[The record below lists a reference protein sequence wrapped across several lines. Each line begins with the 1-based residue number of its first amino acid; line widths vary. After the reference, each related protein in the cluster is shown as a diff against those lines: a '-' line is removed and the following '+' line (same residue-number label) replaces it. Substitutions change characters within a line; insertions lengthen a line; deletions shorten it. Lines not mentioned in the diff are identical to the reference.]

1 MPLDAL
7 TSAEI
12 SLPATPDASQVRE
25 RIAVLSRHVDLVG
38 LTDNHAGKPRMSPL
52 AAVALA
58 REQGVATVVHVSC
71 RDRNRLAL
79 RSQVIGAA
87 ALGSEGILCLY
98 GDPVPDVPRVRDYTT
113 TKLLAEAKEWAA
125 PAELALGCVADP
137 FGPDSEAELALL
149 GRKVAAGA
157 DFVQTQMVF
166 DPAGLA
172 AFLDQAAEGGKL
184 GDCRVHASVPVIRTA
199 RMVDIL
205 NQTLPCQI
213 PEKPAAQIAAGGGID
228 LAVETAMSLA
238 ALDRVHA
245 LHVMSWG
252 SEEQAGQVAAAFRTA
267 RGAPAERRPRLSAP
281 QRGMAVA
288 LNSLRSGQ
296 SSTMVRTRSRVERA
310 ASGEAGRSIRRT
322 NTARWVGD
330 EGGHAEHPGGVDGP
344 GVVVGQ
350 GGRGAAG
357 GDQLLD
363 LAGVDAGRGHGRGQ
377 DLGVVQVEA
386 LVVAGREQ
394 GQVDG
399 REPLGQ
405 LVTDGQAPLEGPD
418 PGARAR
424 RRAARPAPRPPR
436 DGPGRG
442 RRPGSRPRTGAPVSS
457 ARTTTSAAFLANGQR

>member
-12 SLPATPDASQVRE
+12 SLPATPDASQVRD

-87 ALGSEGILCLY
+87 ALG
-98 GDPVPDVPRVRDYTT
+98 
-113 TKLLAEAKEWAA
+113 
-125 PAELALGCVADP
+125 CVAIP
-137 FGPDSEAELALL
+137 FGPDREAELALL

-166 DPAGLA
+166 DPAALA
-172 AFLDQAAEGGKL
+172 SFLEQAAEGGKL

-228 LAVETAMSLA
+228 LAVETAMALA
-238 ALDRVHA
+238 GLDRVHA

-252 SEEQAGQVAAAFRTA
+252 SE
-267 RGAPAERRPRLSAP
+267 
-281 QRGMAVA
+281 
-288 LNSLRSGQ
+288 
-296 SSTMVRTRSRVERA
+296 
-310 ASGEAGRSIRRT
+310 
-322 NTARWVGD
+322 
-330 EGGHAEHPGGVDGP
+330 
-344 GVVVGQ
+344 
-350 GGRGAAG
+350 
-357 GDQLLD
+357 
-363 LAGVDAGRGHGRGQ
+363 
-377 DLGVVQVEA
+377 
-386 LVVAGREQ
+386 
-394 GQVDG
+394 
-399 REPLGQ
+399 
-405 LVTDGQAPLEGPD
+405 
-418 PGARAR
+418 
-424 RRAARPAPRPPR
+424 
-436 DGPGRG
+436 
-442 RRPGSRPRTGAPVSS
+442 
-457 ARTTTSAAFLANGQR
+457 

>member
-1 MPLDAL
+1 MALDAL

-12 SLPATPDASQVRE
+12 SLPATPDATQVRE

-113 TKLLAEAKEWAA
+113 TKLLAEAKQWAA

-166 DPAGLA
+166 DPAALA
-172 AFLDQAAEGGKL
+172 GFLDQASEGGKL

-213 PEKPAAQIAAGGGID
+213 PEKPAAQIAVGGRID

-238 ALDRVHA
+238 ALDQVHA

-252 SEEQAGQVAAAFRTA
+252 SEEPAGQVAAAFRTA
-267 RGAPAERRPRLSAP
+267 RGAPAERPR
-281 QRGMAVA
+281 R
-288 LNSLRSGQ
+288 
-296 SSTMVRTRSRVERA
+296 
-310 ASGEAGRSIRRT
+310 
-322 NTARWVGD
+322 
-330 EGGHAEHPGGVDGP
+330 
-344 GVVVGQ
+344 
-350 GGRGAAG
+350 
-357 GDQLLD
+357 
-363 LAGVDAGRGHGRGQ
+363 
-377 DLGVVQVEA
+377 
-386 LVVAGREQ
+386 
-394 GQVDG
+394 
-399 REPLGQ
+399 
-405 LVTDGQAPLEGPD
+405 
-418 PGARAR
+418 
-424 RRAARPAPRPPR
+424 
-436 DGPGRG
+436 
-442 RRPGSRPRTGAPVSS
+442 
-457 ARTTTSAAFLANGQR
+457 